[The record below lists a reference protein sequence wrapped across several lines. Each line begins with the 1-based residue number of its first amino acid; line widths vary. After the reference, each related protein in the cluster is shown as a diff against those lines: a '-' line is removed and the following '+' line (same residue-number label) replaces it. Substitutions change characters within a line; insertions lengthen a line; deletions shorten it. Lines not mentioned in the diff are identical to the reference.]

1 MGSFSRKLKRA
12 PNAGT
17 INGLPSIS
25 AQLERFA
32 QPLLEGLGSVADE
45 SAIQGLGALI
55 SLTWNMGGRP
65 ALPQD
70 EQNVRSL
77 LGMITGAA
85 AGQAAGEPTPDAA
98 VPVPDGEPAAS
109 PSSPEADQLKEAQE
123 VMTTEL
129 MAMVERRRTLFG
141 DDRRGVSGCTLH
153 RRGKKGIELRAT
165 EGELASA

>member
-12 PNAGT
+12 PHAGT
-17 INGLPSIS
+17 VNGLPSLS
-25 AQLERFA
+25 AQIERFA
-32 QPLLEGLGSVADE
+32 QPLLEGLGVADE
-45 SAIQGLGALI
+45 SSIQGLGGLI

-85 AGQAAGEPTPDAA
+85 AGQADGEPTLDAA
-98 VPVPDGEPAAS
+98 SPVPDGEPV
-109 PSSPEADQLKEAQE
+109 PPLSPEAEQLKQAQE

-141 DDRRGVSGCTLH
+141 DDRRGVSSCTLH
-153 RRGKKGIELRAT
+153 RRGKKGIEIRAT
-165 EGELASA
+165 EGELPST